1 MSFWIARY
9 FGRCHFFYS
18 TSRNYVIND
27 NEKKH
32 ASTIDSNDY
41 NLIKNGENLAVA
53 FHKTRSFVVACLS
66 VSVFLWNWETHRV
79 LYTVFCIKVRVLRLL
94 KFSLR
99 KKSNRDKQTTKPLIF
114 YGKNFG
120 TALSLENC
128 QLKSCGHLSTSSF
141 EAT

>member
-41 NLIKNGENLAVA
+41 NQIKIKNGENLAVA
-53 FHKTRSFVVACLS
+53 FHKTRSFVVAWLNCNTQ
-66 VSVFLWNWETHRV
+66 FGG
-79 LYTVFCIKVRVLRLL
+79 
-94 KFSLR
+94 KFDQFQQISDV
-99 KKSNRDKQTTKPLIF
+99 KNKPLR
-114 YGKNFG
+114 NR
-120 TALSLENC
+120 
-128 QLKSCGHLSTSSF
+128 
-141 EAT
+141 